1 MQSGSRRPGTWL
13 VPGILVIVALSVAPL
28 RHAQAARSAGESPR
42 APKLFSADSTL
53 EVTLTAPWRQFMRR
67 KDRPA
72 RYPATLDY
80 LDDAGA
86 AKHVAL
92 AIEPRGITRL
102 QVCKLPPVKLV
113 FEKAAVRDSA
123 FRGNKSLKLVT
134 HCGNGERWEQYT
146 VTEMLAYRIYNLVS
160 ERSFRIRPLSIRYV
174 DSADSSTDGPHF
186 GFLIEDDSD
195 LAGRNQL
202 GKLDIA
208 KPRVDQLD
216 PLQTS
221 RFALFQFLIGNTDWA
236 VLSGPTPEHC
246 CHNSELIGPK
256 SAATVFAVP
265 YDFDSS
271 GLVDAHYAAPNPAL
285 PIRSNRERLFR
296 GFCAHNPS
304 LEAARRELLAL
315 EPRIGQLLSEESR
328 LTARNREA
336 AQAYLARGFE
346 ILRDDAA
353 FARNVMEKCRK

>member
-1 MQSGSRRPGTWL
+1 L
-13 VPGILVIVALSVAPL
+13 IVAVLAMLVMVVFAGTLNQHADAAP
-28 RHAQAARSAGESPR
+28 SASELPR
-42 APKLFSADSTL
+42 APKLFSTDSTL
-53 EVTLTAPWRQFMRR
+53 EVTLSAPWRQFMRK

-80 LDDAGA
+80 VDDAGA
-86 AKHVAL
+86 TQHVAI

-113 FEKAAVRDSA
+113 FEKAAVKDSA

-146 VTEMLAYRIYNLVS
+146 VAEMLAYRIHNLVS
-160 ERSFRIRPLSIRYV
+160 GLSFRIRPLSIRYV

-186 GFLIEDDSD
+186 GFLIEDDSE
-195 LAGRNQL
+195 LAKRNHL
-202 GKLDIA
+202 EKLDIA
-208 KPRVDQLD
+208 KPRVSQLD
-216 PLQTS
+216 PLETS
-221 RFALFQFLIGNTDWA
+221 RFAMFQFLIGNTDWA

-246 CHNSELIGPK
+246 CHNSELIGSK

-271 GLVDAHYAAPNPAL
+271 GLVNAHYAAPNSAL
-285 PIRSNRERLFR
+285 PIRSNRVRLFR
-296 GFCAHNPS
+296 GFCAHNSS
-304 LEAARRELLAL
+304 LETARRELLAL
-315 EPRIGQLLSEESR
+315 QPQIGRLVSQESR

-336 AQAYLARGFE
+336 AQDYLAKGFE
-346 ILRDDAA
+346 ILRDDAV
-353 FARNVMEKCRK
+353 FARNVTEKCRK